1 MKSLP
6 IGLLYFRLCSG
17 ILILT
22 LSFFDND
29 YYELITAIL
38 FSLGLLSDILDGI
51 IARRLHVATQKLR
64 RLDSLVDQLFF
75 LLVALALFSRWPAFF
90 VHNAA
95 KLIILVSA
103 EGAAY
108 FLCFLKFRREVATH
122 ALASKIW
129 ALVLFATLFQLLLTG
144 NSTVLFTI
152 CFYLGLLTRLEIIG
166 IILLLRRWA
175 HDVPSIYHAYLLR
188 HGQAIARHPLFN

>member
-1 MKSLP
+1 MKNLP
-6 IGLLYFRLCSG
+6 IVLIYFRLCSG
-17 ILILT
+17 ILILA
-22 LSFFDND
+22 LSFFDSN
-29 YYELITAIL
+29 YYAAITAIL
-38 FSLGLLSDILDGI
+38 FSLGLLSDIFDGI

-75 LLVALALFSRWPAFF
+75 LLVALAVFSRWPAFF
-90 VHNAA
+90 LHNAV
-95 KLIILVSA
+95 KIIILVSV

-108 FLCFLKFRREVATH
+108 LFCLLKFRREVATH
-122 ALASKIW
+122 ALSSKVW
-129 ALVLFATLFQLLLTG
+129 ALVLFVTLFQLLLTG
-144 NSTVLFTI
+144 NSTVLFTL

-188 HGQAIARHPLFN
+188 RGQAIARHPLFN